1 MTDKRKELSIFERGE
16 VVGAWKCGIS
26 ERAIVEKLNH
36 PKTTIHDVIEA
47 YKKDGL
53 EMPPP
58 RVGRPPIL
66 TERNGRCL
74 LRTLKK
80 DRQANIKELHDNFTQ
95 TADVKFLRK
104 LSLNFRNDFIN
115 FLYLASGRSLLAG
128 HCTYT
133 SEKDKVST
141 SSNTSKIFGV
151 IPFIDPKK
159 LNDQGYEFI
168 KKSDVYSVGYTDW
181 LEITVLLT
189 IFGLIKHKILTE
201 LCTSCVQWQ

>member
-95 TADVKFLRK
+95 TADVKL
-104 LSLNFRNDFIN
+104 
-115 FLYLASGRSLLAG
+115 G
-128 HCTYT
+128 
-133 SEKDKVST
+133 
-141 SSNTSKIFGV
+141 
-151 IPFIDPKK
+151 
-159 LNDQGYEFI
+159 
-168 KKSDVYSVGYTDW
+168 
-181 LEITVLLT
+181 
-189 IFGLIKHKILTE
+189 
-201 LCTSCVQWQ
+201 